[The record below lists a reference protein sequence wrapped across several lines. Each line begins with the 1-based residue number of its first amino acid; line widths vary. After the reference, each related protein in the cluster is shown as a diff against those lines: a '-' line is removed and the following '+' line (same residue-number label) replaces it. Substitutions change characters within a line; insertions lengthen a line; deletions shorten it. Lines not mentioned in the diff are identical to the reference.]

1 MKWFL
6 SWKRWGKLA
15 NCYQQVLCNPSSK
28 VWYNPL
34 LLNSLDLD
42 VEGLLSQ
49 ESGLND
55 SWNKCWMY
63 YVITISSSKFPPY
76 WLARGC
82 TMVYR
87 VANLMKTYYILRTL
101 VVKNN
106 HIGIHLVLNGDG
118 KTWEPKG
125 TKHVQKNIRFGT

>member
-1 MKWFL
+1 
-6 SWKRWGKLA
+6 
-15 NCYQQVLCNPSSK
+15 
-28 VWYNPL
+28 
-34 LLNSLDLD
+34 
-42 VEGLLSQ
+42 
-49 ESGLND
+49 
-55 SWNKCWMY
+55 
-63 YVITISSSKFPPY
+63 
-76 WLARGC
+76 
-82 TMVYR
+82 MVYR